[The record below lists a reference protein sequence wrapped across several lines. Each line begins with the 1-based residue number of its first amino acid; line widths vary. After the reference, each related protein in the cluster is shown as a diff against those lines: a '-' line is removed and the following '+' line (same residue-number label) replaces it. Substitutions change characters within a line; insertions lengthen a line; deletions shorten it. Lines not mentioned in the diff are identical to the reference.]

1 MRKGKVKTA
10 VLFSAALGL
19 AALHVQASEA
29 PVAADDADFVKLG
42 SPQPGEW
49 RDVFPEPVQTFE
61 EYTERTARLHAGG
74 PRITVVTFSGETQ
87 TFDEESLELL
97 AGFIEAYFFGACLKL
112 QPARELPDTVTRR
125 PSRGFGM
132 QVLADDVLQV
142 MVQNVARE
150 WSDILQA
157 YFGSTK
163 SPRSGDWAFA
173 DALLGIVQTDL
184 YGSSPDGGYLNFVF
198 GMGAYANMVAVI
210 SPARYSIRYG
220 GEPEGITLR
229 KRFFKVAAHE
239 IGHVFGLAHCQT
251 YACCMNGSNLL
262 PEADRRPI
270 HLCPECLEKLEH
282 HLGFDRGLRYR
293 KLAPIYRKLGWEKE
307 AEFAARRAMPDPGP
321 LAPGG
326 KDVRGTASKG
336 TE

>member
-1 MRKGKVKTA
+1 MWDGVMKKAALVG
-10 VLFSAALGL
+10 LALGL
-19 AALHVQASEA
+19 AALNVQAGEA

-42 SPQPGEW
+42 PPKPGEW
-49 RDVFPEPVQTFE
+49 RYVFPEPVQTFE
-61 EYTERTARLHAGG
+61 EYRERMARLHAGG
-74 PRITVVTFSGETQ
+74 PRITVVSFSGETQ

-97 AGFIEAYFFGACLKL
+97 AGFIEAYLFGACLKL

-198 GMGAYANMVAVI
+198 GMGAYANRVAVI
-210 SPARYSIRYG
+210 SPARYSIRYE

-229 KRFFKVAAHE
+229 KRVFKVAAHE
-239 IGHVFGLAHCQT
+239 LGHVFGLAHCQT
-251 YACCMNGSNLL
+251 YRCGMNGSNSL

-270 HLCPECLEKLEH
+270 HLCPECLKKLEH
-282 HLGFDRGLRYR
+282 HMGFDRSLRYR
-293 KLAPIYRKLGWEKE
+293 KLAAVYRELGLHEVRAP
-307 AEFAARRAMPDPGP
+307 AE
-321 LAPGG
+321 
-326 KDVRGTASKG
+326 KDVGVAASKG
-336 TE
+336 TEQQ